1 MRFWPGPFIAAALIG
16 LLAAPAAAQ
25 DKVWTAVIPQAFA
38 GNVYTWHLKADGGY
52 LEDGRNAASGAAVQS
67 TLSGHWCLTGR
78 HMVLHQ
84 DGIDYVFDG
93 DIVGDEYLGVV
104 YLDGKRLS
112 RFCALRGETPPKS
125 CAAISA

>member
-1 MRFWPGPFIAAALIG
+1 MRFWPGTFIAVALVG
-16 LLAAPAAAQ
+16 LLTAPAAAQ
-25 DKVWTAVIPQAFA
+25 DRVWTAVIPQGFP
-38 GNVYTWHLKADGGY
+38 GNVYTWHLKPDGSY
-52 LEDGRNAASGAAVQS
+52 LEDGRSASGAAVQS
-67 TLSGHWCLTGR
+67 TLSGHWRLSGH

-104 YLDGKRLS
+104 YLDGKRFS
-112 RFCALRGETPPKS
+112 RFCAMRGETPPKS